1 MDNFLIFLDSNFF
14 QSIVALIVGVFVF
27 VQYRINRRD
36 HLRDAASIIIIE
48 IQTASRTIKSI
59 RKRLADRVLDSDV
72 SVIPSDSWKENRQLF
87 AKYLD
92 RDEWDTIEDFYDRSR
107 LLDDVVKYNRQM
119 FRNDVEQIRI
129 NKQRAAA
136 DFAID
141 TVNNI
146 AANNMSKEDVASM
159 FSGKVSVYNTLYM
172 SKQGELAYTPNQ
184 VTDDAKK
191 YIDNIPDILNSSAY
205 VKLKSISRRGISR
218 KNRI

>member
-1 MDNFLIFLDSNFF
+1 M
-14 QSIVALIVGVFVF
+14 
-27 VQYRINRRD
+27 
-36 HLRDAASIIIIE
+36 
-48 IQTASRTIKSI
+48 
-59 RKRLADRVLDSDV
+59 
-72 SVIPSDSWKENRQLF
+72 PSDSWKENRQLF

-146 AANNMSKEDVASM
+146 AANNMNKEDVANM
-159 FSGKVSVYNTLYM
+159 FSGKVSVYDTLYM

>member
-59 RKRLADRVLDSDV
+59 RKRLVDRVLDSDV
-72 SVIPSDSWKENRQLF
+72 SVMPSDSWKENRQLF

-146 AANNMSKEDVASM
+146 AVNNMNKEDVANM
-159 FSGKVSVYNTLYM
+159 FSGKVSVYDTLYM

>member
-1 MDNFLIFLDSNFF
+1 MDNFLKFLDSNFF

-59 RKRLADRVLDSDV
+59 RKRLVDRVLDSDV
-72 SVIPSDSWKENRQLF
+72 SVMPSDSWKENRQLF

-146 AANNMSKEDVASM
+146 AVNNMNKEDVANM
-159 FSGKVSVYNTLYM
+159 FSGKVSVYDTLYM

-205 VKLKSISRRGISR
+205 VRLKSISRRGISR

>member
-1 MDNFLIFLDSNFF
+1 MDNFLKFLDSNFF

-59 RKRLADRVLDSDV
+59 RKRLVDRVLDSDV
-72 SVIPSDSWKENRQLF
+72 SVMPSDSWKENRQLF

-146 AANNMSKEDVASM
+146 AVNNMNKEDVANM
-159 FSGKVSVYNTLYM
+159 FSGKVSVYDTLYM

>member
-1 MDNFLIFLDSNFF
+1 VNNFLIFLDSNFF

-72 SVIPSDSWKENRQLF
+72 SVMPSDSWKENRQLF

-172 SKQGELAYTPNQ
+172 SKQGELAHTPNQ

>member
-1 MDNFLIFLDSNFF
+1 VDNFLKFLDSNFF

-59 RKRLADRVLDSDV
+59 RKRLVDRVLDSDV
-72 SVIPSDSWKENRQLF
+72 SVMPSDSWKENRQLF

-146 AANNMSKEDVASM
+146 AVNNMNKEDVANM
-159 FSGKVSVYNTLYM
+159 FSGKVSVYDTLYM

>member
-1 MDNFLIFLDSNFF
+1 MKFLDSNFF

-48 IQTASRTIKSI
+48 IQTASRTIRSI
-59 RKRLADRVLDSDV
+59 RKRLVDRVLDSDV
-72 SVIPSDSWKENRQLF
+72 SVMPSDSWKENRQLF

-146 AANNMSKEDVASM
+146 AVNNMNKEDVANM
-159 FSGKVSVYNTLYM
+159 FSGKVSVYDTLYM

>member
-1 MDNFLIFLDSNFF
+1 MNDFLWNFLNSSLF
-14 QSIVALIVGVFVF
+14 QSLTTLLVGGFVF
-27 VQYRINRRD
+27 VQYKINQRD
-36 HLRDAASIIIIE
+36 RMRDAASIIVIE
-48 IQTASRTIKSI
+48 VQTASRTIKSI
-59 RKRLADRVLDSDV
+59 RKRLTDRVLDSDV
-72 SVIPSDSWKENRQLF
+72 SVMPSDSWKENRQLF

-92 RDEWDTIEDFYDRSR
+92 RDEWDTVEDFYDRAR
-107 LLDDVVKYNRQM
+107 LLDDIVRYNRQM

-146 AANNMSKEDVASM
+146 ATNNMNKEDVANV
-159 FSGKVSVYNTLYM
+159 FSSKVSVYDTLYM

-184 VTDDAKK
+184 VVDDAKR

-205 VKLKSISRRGISR
+205 SKLKNISRRKDIFGKR
-218 KNRI
+218 

>member
-59 RKRLADRVLDSDV
+59 RKRLVDRVLDSDV
-72 SVIPSDSWKENRQLF
+72 SVMPSDSWKENRQLF

-146 AANNMSKEDVASM
+146 AANNMNREDVANM
-159 FSGKVSVYNTLYM
+159 FSGKVSVYDTLYM

>member
-59 RKRLADRVLDSDV
+59 RKRLVDRVLDSDV
-72 SVIPSDSWKENRQLF
+72 SVMPSDSWKENRQLF

-146 AANNMSKEDVASM
+146 AANNMNKEDVANM
-159 FSGKVSVYNTLYM
+159 FSGKVSVYDTLYM

>member
-1 MDNFLIFLDSNFF
+1 MDNFLKFLDSNFF

-59 RKRLADRVLDSDV
+59 RKRLVDRVLDSDV
-72 SVIPSDSWKENRQLF
+72 SVMPSDSWKENRQLF

-146 AANNMSKEDVASM
+146 ATNKMNKEDVANM
-159 FSGKVSVYNTLYM
+159 FSSKVSVYDTLYM

-191 YIDNIPDILNSSAY
+191 YIDNIPDVLNSSAY

>member
-1 MDNFLIFLDSNFF
+1 MDNFLKFLDSNFF
-14 QSIVALIVGVFVF
+14 QSIVALIVGVFAF

-36 HLRDAASIIIIE
+36 RLRDAASIIIIE

-59 RKRLADRVLDSDV
+59 RKRLVDRVLDSDV
-72 SVIPSDSWKENRQLF
+72 SVMPSDSWKENRQLF

-146 AANNMSKEDVASM
+146 AANNMNKEDVANM
-159 FSGKVSVYNTLYM
+159 FSGKVSVYDTLYM

>member
-1 MDNFLIFLDSNFF
+1 MDNFLKFLDSNFF

-59 RKRLADRVLDSDV
+59 RKRLVDRVLDSDV
-72 SVIPSDSWKENRQLF
+72 SVMPSDSWKENRQLF

-107 LLDDVVKYNRQM
+107 LLDDVVKYNRQT

-146 AANNMSKEDVASM
+146 AVNNMNKEDVANM
-159 FSGKVSVYNTLYM
+159 FSGKVSVYDTLYM

>member
-1 MDNFLIFLDSNFF
+1 MDNFLKFLDSNFF

-59 RKRLADRVLDSDV
+59 RKRLVDRVLDSDV
-72 SVIPSDSWKENRQLF
+72 SVMPSDSWKENRQLF

-146 AANNMSKEDVASM
+146 AVNNMNKEDVANM
-159 FSGKVSVYNTLYM
+159 FSGKVSVYDTLYM

-218 KNRI
+218 KK

>member
-27 VQYRINRRD
+27 VQYRINQRD

-59 RKRLADRVLDSDV
+59 RKRLVDRVLDSDV
-72 SVIPSDSWKENRQLF
+72 SVMPSDSWKENRQLF

-92 RDEWDTIEDFYDRSR
+92 RDEWDTIEDFYDRAR

-146 AANNMSKEDVASM
+146 AANNMNKEDVANM
-159 FSGKVSVYNTLYM
+159 FSGKVSVYDTLYM

>member
-59 RKRLADRVLDSDV
+59 RKRLVDRVLDSDV
-72 SVIPSDSWKENRQLF
+72 SVMPSDSWKENRQLF

-92 RDEWDTIEDFYDRSR
+92 RDEWDTIEDFYDRAR

-119 FRNDVEQIRI
+119 FRNNVEQIRI

-146 AANNMSKEDVASM
+146 AANNMNKEDVANM
-159 FSGKVSVYNTLYM
+159 FSGKVSVYDTLYM

>member
-59 RKRLADRVLDSDV
+59 RKRLVDRVLDSDV
-72 SVIPSDSWKENRQLF
+72 SVMPSDSWKENRQLF

-92 RDEWDTIEDFYDRSR
+92 RDEWDTIEDFYDRAR

-146 AANNMSKEDVASM
+146 AANNMNKEDVANM
-159 FSGKVSVYNTLYM
+159 FSGKVSVYDTLYM

>member
-1 MDNFLIFLDSNFF
+1 MDNFLKFLDSNFF

-59 RKRLADRVLDSDV
+59 RKRLVDRVLDSDV
-72 SVIPSDSWKENRQLF
+72 SVMPSDSWKENRQLF

-146 AANNMSKEDVASM
+146 AVNNMNKEDVANM
-159 FSGKVSVYNTLYM
+159 FRGKVSVYDTLYM

>member
-1 MDNFLIFLDSNFF
+1 MDNFLKFLDSNFF

-59 RKRLADRVLDSDV
+59 RKRLVDRVLDSDV
-72 SVIPSDSWKENRQLF
+72 SVMPSDSWKENRQLF

-92 RDEWDTIEDFYDRSR
+92 RDEWDTIEDFYDRAR

-146 AANNMSKEDVASM
+146 AANNMNKEDVANM
-159 FSGKVSVYNTLYM
+159 FSGKVSVYDTLYM

>member
-1 MDNFLIFLDSNFF
+1 MDNFLKFLDSNFF

-72 SVIPSDSWKENRQLF
+72 SVMPSDSWKENRQLF

-146 AANNMSKEDVASM
+146 AVNNMNKEDVANM
-159 FSGKVSVYNTLYM
+159 FSGKVSVYDTLYM

>member
-1 MDNFLIFLDSNFF
+1 MDNFLKFLDSNFF

-36 HLRDAASIIIIE
+36 HLRDAAS
-48 IQTASRTIKSI
+48 RTIKSI
-59 RKRLADRVLDSDV
+59 RKRLVDRVLDSDV
-72 SVIPSDSWKENRQLF
+72 SVMPSDSWKENRQLF

-146 AANNMSKEDVASM
+146 AVNNMNKEDVANM
-159 FSGKVSVYNTLYM
+159 FSGKVSVYDTLYM

>member
-1 MDNFLIFLDSNFF
+1 MIFLDSNFF

-59 RKRLADRVLDSDV
+59 RKRLVDRVLDSDV
-72 SVIPSDSWKENRQLF
+72 SVMPSDSWKENRQLF

-146 AANNMSKEDVASM
+146 AANNMNKEDVANM
-159 FSGKVSVYNTLYM
+159 FSGKVSVYDTLYM

>member
-1 MDNFLIFLDSNFF
+1 VDDFLKFLDSNLF
-14 QSIVALIVGVFVF
+14 QSIIALIVGGFAF
-27 VQYRINRRD
+27 VQYKINRRD

-59 RKRLADRVLDSDV
+59 RKRLVDRVLDSDV
-72 SVIPSDSWKENRQLF
+72 SVMPSDSWKENRQLF

-141 TVNNI
+141 TVNSI
-146 AANNMSKEDVASM
+146 AANNMNREDVANM
-159 FSGKVSVYNTLYM
+159 FSGKVSVYDTLYM

-205 VKLKSISRRGISR
+205 VKLKSISRRGKSR

>member
-1 MDNFLIFLDSNFF
+1 MKFLDSNFF

-59 RKRLADRVLDSDV
+59 RKRLVDRVLDSDV
-72 SVIPSDSWKENRQLF
+72 SVMPSDSWKENRQLF

-146 AANNMSKEDVASM
+146 AVNNMNKEDVANM
-159 FSGKVSVYNTLYM
+159 FSGKVSVYDTLYM

>member
-1 MDNFLIFLDSNFF
+1 M
-14 QSIVALIVGVFVF
+14 
-27 VQYRINRRD
+27 
-36 HLRDAASIIIIE
+36 
-48 IQTASRTIKSI
+48 
-59 RKRLADRVLDSDV
+59 
-72 SVIPSDSWKENRQLF
+72 
-87 AKYLD
+87 
-92 RDEWDTIEDFYDRSR
+92 
-107 LLDDVVKYNRQM
+107 VKYNRQM

-146 AANNMSKEDVASM
+146 AVNNMNKEDVANM
-159 FSGKVSVYNTLYM
+159 FSGKVSVYDTLYM

>member
-1 MDNFLIFLDSNFF
+1 MKFLDSNFF

-59 RKRLADRVLDSDV
+59 RKRLVDRVLDSDV
-72 SVIPSDSWKENRQLF
+72 SVMPSDSWKENRQLF

-107 LLDDVVKYNRQM
+107 LLDDVVKYNRQT

-146 AANNMSKEDVASM
+146 AVNNMNKEDVANM
-159 FSGKVSVYNTLYM
+159 FSGKVSVYDTLYM

>member
-1 MDNFLIFLDSNFF
+1 MKFLDSNFF

-59 RKRLADRVLDSDV
+59 RKRLVDRVLDSDV
-72 SVIPSDSWKENRQLF
+72 SVMPSDSWKENRQLF

-146 AANNMSKEDVASM
+146 AVNNMNKEDVANM
-159 FSGKVSVYNTLYM
+159 FSGKVSVYDTLYM

-218 KNRI
+218 QNRI

>member
-48 IQTASRTIKSI
+48 IQTASRTIKCI

-72 SVIPSDSWKENRQLF
+72 SVMPSDSWKENRQLF

>member
-1 MDNFLIFLDSNFF
+1 VDNFLIFLDSNFF

-59 RKRLADRVLDSDV
+59 RKRLVDRVLDSDV
-72 SVIPSDSWKENRQLF
+72 SVMPSDSWKENRQLF

-146 AANNMSKEDVASM
+146 AANNMNREDVANM
-159 FSGKVSVYNTLYM
+159 FSGKVSVYDTLYM

>member
-59 RKRLADRVLDSDV
+59 RKRLVDRVLDSDV
-72 SVIPSDSWKENRQLF
+72 SVMPSDSWKENRQLF

-146 AANNMSKEDVASM
+146 AANSMNKEDVANM
-159 FSGKVSVYNTLYM
+159 FSGKVSVYDTLYM